1 MKNNIEAKYFDG
13 QSSASRQITLE
24 FEEPMHELRLQN
36 ADGVSAVWPLQDLKF
51 EDYGGVLEIRNKTHS
66 GAVLKIEDRDFS
78 KTFYQAMKQ
87 NKAVDL
93 HTRLL
98 GLGFSKIIGIAF
110 ALVGLVVLAYFY
122 LLPPLAERAAALL
135 PERFD
140 QEIGD
145 LVMETFL
152 DESQLNVEKT
162 QYLQAFAAKL
172 NLGNTKPL
180 RFAVVNSAQV
190 NAFALPNG
198 QIVIYS
204 AILEGM
210 NSPDELIALLG
221 HEATHVNNRH
231 STKLLCRNLAG
242 YMVVSLLLSDVN
254 GIMAVLADNAQ
265 QVHSLSYSRKF
276 EEEADEEGLKILMD
290 NKANPH
296 GMVQLFEQL
305 EKENDYSIPALLS
318 THPLTTERKE
328 NMQKII
334 SGSSYEIQPN
344 PYLSSVFE
352 HLKN

>member
-1 MKNNIEAKYFDG
+1 MKNDIEAKYFDG

-24 FEEPMHELRLQN
+24 FDEPMHELRLLS

-66 GAVLKIEDRDFS
+66 GAVLKIEDKDFS

-152 DESQLNVEKT
+152 DESELDVEKT

-190 NAFALPNG
+190 NAFALPIG

-290 NKANPH
+290 NKANPQ

-305 EKENDYSIPALLS
+305 EKENNYSIPALLS
-318 THPLTTERKE
+318 THPLTKERKE

-334 SGSSYEIQPN
+334 SASSYEIQPN

-352 HLKN
+352 HLKK